1 MISTTSLRRKG
12 CGVKPPSNPG
22 PHAVRVLASSVR
34 RARSFRRKECA
45 LITRKPKVAWEA
57 LSDDAL
63 LHLRICDL
71 RVDIPGTHLEV
82 RVRQLDRELGAK
94 GLKLKPVCFLS
105 DEWLSPGD
113 QAAIGIPFF
122 LAHPRLTALENRMMF
137 EVEGGG
143 VAWCMKLL
151 RHEAGHAFDHAY
163 RLSRRQDWK
172 DVFGS
177 PRTKYQPY
185 YYEIDPASRAFV
197 RNVPDHYAQAHP
209 VEDFAETF
217 AVWLNPAS
225 DWRTRYAGRPAL
237 KKLRYVDRLMRDVKE
252 RALPRRKPVVG
263 PEARTLQST
272 LLSYYERKLRLFPLS
287 DPQATERALKQIFRV
302 SRALDPTDRA
312 SDFIRTHKRPLVDAI
327 AGWSGERRNQVARV
341 VASLAQLCTTHRLV
355 LKEPEERTLVKFS
368 TFATT
373 LIVNRLR
380 THSYRVTGP

>member
-1 MISTTSLRRKG
+1 MLGSPARRSRSLR
-12 CGVKPPSNPG
+12 
-22 PHAVRVLASSVR
+22 LE
-34 RARSFRRKECA
+34 ECA
-45 LITRKPKVAWEA
+45 LASRKPKVAWEA
-57 LSDDAL
+57 LSDDEL

-71 RVDIPGTHLEV
+71 NVRIQGTDLEL
-82 RVRQLDRELGAK
+82 RVRQLARELDAK
-94 GLKLKPVCFLS
+94 GLRLKPVCFLS

-122 LAHPRLTALENRMMF
+122 LSHPRLKALENRMMF

-143 VAWCMKLL
+143 AAWCMKLL

-163 RLSRRQDWK
+163 RLSRQDDWK
-172 DVFGS
+172 ELFGS

-185 YYEIDPASRAFV
+185 YYEIDPESRDFV
-197 RNVPDHYAQAHP
+197 VNVPDNYAQAHP

-225 DWRTRYAGRPAL
+225 GWRERYAGRPAL
-237 KKLRYVDRLMRDVKE
+237 KKLRFVDRLMREVKT
-252 RALPRRKPVVG
+252 RPLPRRKPIVG
-263 PEARTLQST
+263 PEARALQST
-272 LLSYYERKLRLFPLS
+272 LFSYYERKLRLFPLG
-287 DPQATERALKQIFRV
+287 DPGATAKALKQIFRV
-302 SRALDPTDRA
+302 SRALEPTDRA
-312 SDFIRTHKRPLVDAI
+312 SDFIRTHKRPVVDAI

-355 LKEPEERTLVKFS
+355 LREPEERTLVKFS

>member
-1 MISTTSLRRKG
+1 M
-12 CGVKPPSNPG
+12 
-22 PHAVRVLASSVR
+22 AS
-34 RARSFRRKECA
+34 
-45 LITRKPKVAWEA
+45 RKPKVAWEA
-57 LSDDAL
+57 LSDDDL

-71 RVDIPGTHLEV
+71 NVRIEGTDLEQ
-82 RVRQLDRELGAK
+82 RVRQLARELHAK
-94 GLKLKPVCFLS
+94 GLKLRPVCFLS

-122 LAHPRLTALENRMMF
+122 LTHPRLKALENRMMF
-137 EVEGGG
+137 EVEGSGA
-143 VAWCMKLL
+143 AWCMKLL

-163 RLSRRQDWK
+163 RLSRHDGWK

-185 YYEIDPASRAFV
+185 YYEIDPASRDFV
-197 RNVPDHYAQAHP
+197 LNVPDHYAQAHP

-225 DWRTRYAGRPAL
+225 AWRERYAGRPAL
-237 KKLRYVDRLMRDVKE
+237 KKLRYVDRLMREVKT
-252 RALPRRKPVVG
+252 RPLPRRTPVVG
-263 PEARTLQST
+263 PEARALQST
-272 LLSYYERKLRLFPLS
+272 LLSYYERKLRLFPLG
-287 DPQATERALKQIFRV
+287 DPSATERALKRMFRV
-302 SRALDPTDRA
+302 SRAAETAHPA
-312 SDFIRTHKRPLVDAI
+312 SDFIRTHKRPLVEAI

-341 VASLAQLCTTHRLV
+341 VASLAQLCTMHRLV
-355 LKEPEERTLVKFS
+355 LRDPEERTLVTFS

>member
-1 MISTTSLRRKG
+1 MVS
-12 CGVKPPSNPG
+12 
-22 PHAVRVLASSVR
+22 
-34 RARSFRRKECA
+34 
-45 LITRKPKVAWEA
+45 RKPKVAWEA
-57 LSDDAL
+57 LSDDDL

-71 RVDIPGTHLEV
+71 NVEIKGTDLEL
-82 RVRQLDRELGAK
+82 RVRQFERELQAK
-94 GLKLKPVCFLS
+94 SLNLRPVCFLS

-122 LAHPRLTALENRMMF
+122 LAHPRLKALENRMMF
-137 EVEGGG
+137 EVEGSGA
-143 VAWCMKLL
+143 AWCMKLL

-163 RLSRRQDWK
+163 RLSREDEWK
-172 DVFGS
+172 NVFGS

-185 YYEIDPASRAFV
+185 YYEIDPFSRDFV
-197 RNVPDHYAQAHP
+197 TNVPDHYAQAHP

-225 DWRTRYAGRPAL
+225 AWRERYAGRPAL
-237 KKLRYVDRLMRDVKE
+237 KKLRYVDRLMREVKT
-252 RALPRRKPVVG
+252 RPLPVRKPVVG
-263 PEARTLQST
+263 PEARALQST
-272 LLSYYERKLRLFPLS
+272 LLSYYEKKLRLFPLG
-287 DPQATERALKQIFRV
+287 DPAATERALKRIFRV
-302 SRALDPTDRA
+302 SRAAEPA
-312 SDFIRTHKRPLVDAI
+312 SPASEFIRTHKRPLVDAI

-355 LKEPEERTLVKFS
+355 LREPEERTLVKFS

>member
-1 MISTTSLRRKG
+1 M
-12 CGVKPPSNPG
+12 
-22 PHAVRVLASSVR
+22 AS
-34 RARSFRRKECA
+34 
-45 LITRKPKVAWEA
+45 RKPKVAWEA
-57 LSDDAL
+57 LSDDDL

-71 RVDIPGTHLEV
+71 NVRIEGCGLEI
-82 RVRQLDRELGAK
+82 RIRQLERELAAK

-122 LAHPRLTALENRMMF
+122 LTHPRLKALENRMMF
-137 EVEGGG
+137 EVEGSGP
-143 VAWCMKLL
+143 AWCMKLL

-163 RLSRRQDWK
+163 RLSRREEWK

-185 YYEIDPASRAFV
+185 YYVIDPSSRDFV
-197 RNVPDHYAQAHP
+197 INVPDHYAQAHP

-225 DWRTRYAGRPAL
+225 GWRDRYRGRAL
-237 KKLRYVDRLMRDVKE
+237 KKLRYVDRAMREVKS
-252 RALPRRKPVVG
+252 LPVPRRKPVLG
-263 PEARTLQST
+263 PEARALQST
-272 LLSYYERKLRLFPLS
+272 LLSYYEKKLRLFPLG
-287 DPQATERALKQIFRV
+287 DPAATEKALKRMFRA
-302 SRALDPTDRA
+302 SRAAEPTRPA
-312 SDFIRTHKRPLVDAI
+312 SHFIRTHKRPLVDAI
-327 AGWSGERRNQVARV
+327 AGFSGERRNQVARV
-341 VASLAQLCTTHRLV
+341 VASLAQMCTTHRLV
-355 LKEPEERTLVKFS
+355 LRESEERTLVTFS

>member
-1 MISTTSLRRKG
+1 VLASPVRRNQKIRREE
-12 CGVKPPSNPG
+12 
-22 PHAVRVLASSVR
+22 RVLAS
-34 RARSFRRKECA
+34 
-45 LITRKPKVAWEA
+45 RKPKVAWEA
-57 LSDDAL
+57 LSDDDL

-71 RVDIPGTHLEV
+71 NVQIQGTDLEL
-82 RVRQLDRELGAK
+82 RVRQLERELQAK
-94 GLKLKPVCFLS
+94 GLKLRPVCFLS

-122 LAHPRLTALENRMMF
+122 LTHPRLKALENRMMF
-137 EVEGGG
+137 EVEGSGA
-143 VAWCMKLL
+143 AWCMKLL

-163 RLSRRQDWK
+163 RLARHDEWK
-172 DVFGS
+172 EIFGS

-185 YYEIDPASRAFV
+185 YYEIDPDSREFV
-197 RNVPDHYAQAHP
+197 TNVPDQYAQAHP

-225 DWRTRYAGRPAL
+225 AWRERYAGRPAM
-237 KKLRYVDRLMRDVKE
+237 KKLRYVDRLMRNVKT
-252 RALPRRKPVVG
+252 RPLPMRKPVVG
-263 PEARTLQST
+263 PEARALQST
-272 LLSYYERKLRLFPLS
+272 LLSYYERKLRLFPLG
-287 DPQATERALKQIFRV
+287 DAAATERALKRIFRV
-302 SRALDPTDRA
+302 SRAAKLVDPA

-327 AGWSGERRNQVARV
+327 SAWSGERRNQVARV

-355 LKEPEERTLVKFS
+355 LRAPEDRTLVPFS